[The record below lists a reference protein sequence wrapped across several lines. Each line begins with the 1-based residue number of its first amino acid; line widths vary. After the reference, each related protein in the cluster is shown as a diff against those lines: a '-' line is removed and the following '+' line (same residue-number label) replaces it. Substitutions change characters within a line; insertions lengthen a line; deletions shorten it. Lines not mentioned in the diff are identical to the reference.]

1 LSTLRTP
8 YFPLS
13 AFIGYGAARRALL
26 CTLVDPTLRGL
37 LLGGG
42 IGTGK
47 SALMRSFGAFVGE
60 HVDPGI
66 PFVQVPLGVSDDRLL
81 GGLDL
86 DAALSGAGRS
96 LRCGLLAD
104 ADGGYLFVDDL
115 PLLDDLAL
123 ASIAGALEGESV
135 ICEREGMSAREAAR
149 FVLLATAVPSERPT
163 SEWMADK
170 VAFLIG
176 AEVRGDAG
184 SVVALISRLEA
195 FARDPARFA
204 EEHRE
209 REEMLG
215 RQVMTARLL
224 HPLIEPGVLALTEIA
239 GEALALGVAGNRA
252 DIFAAKAARAHA
264 ALRGSRVIE
273 EIDLKFAI
281 ATVLA
286 PRAANVPEEQEPSRD
301 PESTP
306 MPPSPRNDGEERE
319 ERAEGGSGREEG
331 ESDGEDAGGGTGDAP
346 GAPDDDEHLYDAIDF
361 DAPLPKLAEF
371 FADARRSGTTG
382 SRGIAEQWRR
392 GRHTRSLI
400 AEHRGKTIAVG
411 ATLRAAAPH
420 QRERRGAGE
429 KRVVVR
435 RDDLRLKR
443 FRERAGTLFIF
454 CVDASGSMALN
465 RMREAKGA
473 VTRLLSDAYIHRDTV
488 ALIAFRGGD
497 AELLLPPTSS
507 VERAK
512 RSLDILPTGGGTP
525 LASALMKAY
534 GLTLAAR
541 RRGVEQVL
549 VVVMTDG
556 RANVPMTES
565 AAGMI
570 MEIRRRHVRAELEQV
585 AASYRREGVK
595 TLVVDTR
602 RRFGEASE
610 AVRLAELFGAKYY
623 FLPEIEGGTLAGVVK
638 GMAE

>member
-1 LSTLRTP
+1 
-8 YFPLS
+8 
-13 AFIGYGAARRALL
+13 
-26 CTLVDPTLRGL
+26 
-37 LLGGG
+37 
-42 IGTGK
+42 
-47 SALMRSFGAFVGE
+47 
-60 HVDPGI
+60 
-66 PFVQVPLGVSDDRLL
+66 
-81 GGLDL
+81 
-86 DAALSGAGRS
+86 
-96 LRCGLLAD
+96 
-104 ADGGYLFVDDL
+104 
-115 PLLDDLAL
+115 
-123 ASIAGALEGESV
+123 
-135 ICEREGMSAREAAR
+135 
-149 FVLLATAVPSERPT
+149 
-163 SEWMADK
+163 
-170 VAFLIG
+170 
-176 AEVRGDAG
+176 
-184 SVVALISRLEA
+184 
-195 FARDPARFA
+195 
-204 EEHRE
+204 
-209 REEMLG
+209 
-215 RQVMTARLL
+215 MTARLL

-239 GEALALGVAGNRA
+239 GRSLALGVAGNRA

-264 ALRGSRVIE
+264 ALRGSRIVE
-273 EIDLKFAI
+273 EADLTFAI

-286 PRAANVPEEQEPSRD
+286 PRAGNVPEEPEPSRD

-306 MPPSPRNDGEERE
+306 MPPSPGNEGEERE
-319 ERAEGGSGREEG
+319 EGAEGGVENEERA
-331 ESDGEDAGGGTGDAP
+331 SDGEDTGGSGDAP
-346 GAPDDDEHLYDAIDF
+346 GTSNDDERLYEGIDF

-392 GRHTRSLI
+392 GRHTRSVI

-420 QRERRGAGE
+420 QRERRAEGE

-435 RDDLRLKR
+435 GEDLRLKR

-454 CVDASGSMALN
+454 CVDASGSMAIN

-473 VTRLLSDAYIHRDTV
+473 VARLLSDAYIHRDTV

-541 RRGVEQVL
+541 RRGVDQVL

-585 AASYRREGVK
+585 ALSYRREGVK

-602 RRFGEASE
+602 QRFGEASE
-610 AVRLAELFGAKYY
+610 AVRLAELFGARYY
-623 FLPEIEGGTLAGVVK
+623 FLPEIEAGALAGVVK
-638 GMAE
+638 RMGE